1 MKNTNTEM
9 QKQRIYTERMI
20 KMSPDTTD
28 VIIGT
33 AMAIDFLLIPIT
45 FTASIIF
52 FVLFKTTPKEKEKQR
67 KILRIF
73 LIISL
78 CLFGITSLIFGSF
91 VIWSNSQNPK

>member
-1 MKNTNTEM
+1 
-9 QKQRIYTERMI
+9 
-20 KMSPDTTD
+20 MSPGTTD

-33 AMAIDFLLIPIT
+33 AIAIDLLLFLIA

-78 CLFGITSLIFGSF
+78 CLFGITALIFGSF
-91 VIWSNSQNPK
+91 VIWSNPQNPK

>member
-20 KMSPDTTD
+20 KMSPGTTD
-28 VIIGT
+28 VIVGT
-33 AMAIDFLLIPIT
+33 AIAIDLLLFLIA

-52 FVLFKTTPKEKEKQR
+52 FVLFKYTPKEKEKQR

-78 CLFGITSLIFGSF
+78 CLFGITALIFGSF

>member
-1 MKNTNTEM
+1 
-9 QKQRIYTERMI
+9 
-20 KMSPDTTD
+20 MSPGTTD
-28 VIIGT
+28 VIVGT
-33 AMAIDFLLIPIT
+33 AIAIDLLLFLIA

-78 CLFGITSLIFGSF
+78 CLFGITALIFGSF
-91 VIWSNSQNPK
+91 VIWSNPQNPK

>member
-1 MKNTNTEM
+1 
-9 QKQRIYTERMI
+9 
-20 KMSPDTTD
+20 MSPGTTD
-28 VIIGT
+28 VIVGT
-33 AMAIDFLLIPIT
+33 AIAIDLLLFLIA

-52 FVLFKTTPKEKEKQR
+52 FVLFKYTPKEKEKQR

-78 CLFGITSLIFGSF
+78 CLFGITALIFGSF

>member
-1 MKNTNTEM
+1 
-9 QKQRIYTERMI
+9 MI
-20 KMSPDTTD
+20 KISPGTTD

-33 AMAIDFLLIPIT
+33 AIAIDLLLFLIA

-78 CLFGITSLIFGSF
+78 CLFGITALIFGSF
-91 VIWSNSQNPK
+91 VIWSNPQNPK

>member
-1 MKNTNTEM
+1 
-9 QKQRIYTERMI
+9 
-20 KMSPDTTD
+20 MSPGTTD
-28 VIIGT
+28 VIVGT
-33 AMAIDFLLIPIT
+33 AIAIDLLLFLIA

-78 CLFGITSLIFGSF
+78 CLFGITALIFGSF

>member
-1 MKNTNTEM
+1 
-9 QKQRIYTERMI
+9 
-20 KMSPDTTD
+20 MSPGTTD

-33 AMAIDFLLIPIT
+33 AIAIDLLLFLIA

-52 FVLFKTTPKEKEKQR
+52 FVLFKYTPKEKEKQR

-78 CLFGITSLIFGSF
+78 CLFGITALIFGSF

>member
-1 MKNTNTEM
+1 G
-9 QKQRIYTERMI
+9 
-20 KMSPDTTD
+20 TTD
-28 VIIGT
+28 VIVGT
-33 AMAIDFLLIPIT
+33 AIAIDLLLFLIA

-52 FVLFKTTPKEKEKQR
+52 FVLFKYTPKEKEKQR

-78 CLFGITSLIFGSF
+78 CLFGITALIFGSF

>member
-1 MKNTNTEM
+1 
-9 QKQRIYTERMI
+9 
-20 KMSPDTTD
+20 MSPGTTD

-33 AMAIDFLLIPIT
+33 AIAIDLLLFLIA

-52 FVLFKTTPKEKEKQR
+52 FVLFKYTPKEKEKQR

-78 CLFGITSLIFGSF
+78 CLFGITALIFGSF
-91 VIWSNSQNPK
+91 VIWSNPQNPK

>member
-1 MKNTNTEM
+1 
-9 QKQRIYTERMI
+9 
-20 KMSPDTTD
+20 MSPGTTD
-28 VIIGT
+28 VIVGT
-33 AMAIDFLLIPIT
+33 AIAIDLLLFLIA

-52 FVLFKTTPKEKEKQR
+52 FVLFKYTPKKKEKQR

-78 CLFGITSLIFGSF
+78 CLFGITALIFGSF

>member
-1 MKNTNTEM
+1 
-9 QKQRIYTERMI
+9 
-20 KMSPDTTD
+20 MSPGTTD

-33 AMAIDFLLIPIT
+33 AIAIDLLLFLIA

-52 FVLFKTTPKEKEKQR
+52 FVLFKTTPKKKEKQR

-78 CLFGITSLIFGSF
+78 CLFGITALIFGSF
-91 VIWSNSQNPK
+91 VIWSNPQNPK

>member
-20 KMSPDTTD
+20 KMSPGTTD
-28 VIIGT
+28 VIVGT
-33 AMAIDFLLIPIT
+33 AIAIDLLLFLIA

-52 FVLFKTTPKEKEKQR
+52 FVLFKNTPKEKEKQR

-78 CLFGITSLIFGSF
+78 CLFGITALIFGSF

>member
-1 MKNTNTEM
+1 
-9 QKQRIYTERMI
+9 
-20 KMSPDTTD
+20 MSPDTTD

-45 FTASIIF
+45 LTISIIF
-52 FVLFKTTPKEKEKQR
+52 FVLFKNTPKEKEKQR

-73 LIISL
+73 LITSL

>member
-1 MKNTNTEM
+1 
-9 QKQRIYTERMI
+9 MI
-20 KMSPDTTD
+20 KMSPGTTD

-33 AMAIDFLLIPIT
+33 AIAIDLLLFLIA

-78 CLFGITSLIFGSF
+78 CLFGITALIFGSF
-91 VIWSNSQNPK
+91 VIWSNPQNPK